1 MTGVQRGG
9 ASYHWTNTHQGMGA
23 GASTRLFSVLV
34 GAGIDED
41 QADGLIAAVEAGAI
55 TGAYSWTD
63 ANGASDGRSEAYAQ
77 GWSDAVTAVC
87 AVLASVADT
96 SQRERGRAAAAR
108 RLARHRA
115 ARPPAGTDD
124 KEGDEGP

>member
-1 MTGVQRGG
+1 MTGAQRGG
-9 ASYHWTNTHQGMGA
+9 AGYHWTDARQGMGA

-34 GAGIDED
+34 GAGIDEG

-55 TGAYSWTD
+55 AGAYSWTD
-63 ANGASDGRSEAYAQ
+63 HDGASDGRSEAYAQ

-87 AVLASVADT
+87 AVLASAADT

-108 RLARHRA
+108 RLARQRA
-115 ARPPAGTDD
+115 SRTAAAPEEGT
-124 KEGDEGP
+124 EG

>member
-1 MTGVQRGG
+1 MTGAQRGG
-9 ASYHWTNTHQGMGA
+9 AGYHWTDARQGMGA

-34 GAGIDED
+34 GAGTDED

-63 ANGASDGRSEAYAQ
+63 DGASDRRSEAYAQ

-96 SQRERGRAAAAR
+96 SQRERGRVAAAR
-108 RLARHRA
+108 RLAQHRA

-124 KEGDEGP
+124 EEGDEGP